1 MGRNAS
7 HGSAGRP
14 SCSPHVFADRLGCTF
29 FFSTVSCSPVSIRWW
44 GAGGVGLQEDT
55 PFTEVGLGIHVPLP
69 APNSAPAAVNG
80 RRLKF
85 CVAITTFTTPALLS
99 IFICWLFW
107 WCFPAESNY
116 ACHDD
121 GRNPSQDPPTMKL
134 SLIWQREIDVFACI
148 YSIIFFP
155 PLEHTC
161 GRRRNRKFE
170 RKGEKGLH
178 QTDERRIEEEEKNIK
193 TLH

>member
-69 APNSAPAAVNG
+69 TPNSAPAAVNG

-121 GRNPSQDPPTMKL
+121 GRNPSQDPYN
-134 SLIWQREIDVFACI
+134 EIEFD
-148 YSIIFFP
+148 
-155 PLEHTC
+155 LTE
-161 GRRRNRKFE
+161 RNRRVRLYLFN
-170 RKGEKGLH
+170 
-178 QTDERRIEEEEKNIK
+178 NILSPSG
-193 TLH
+193 THVWTQ